1 MLVLE
6 NHFDIKV
13 DNSGNIRMEI
23 ISNRSTTHRTKTTT
37 NDYQLNLVYSFFLNI
52 YLSWEWNIQSFV
64 YQISSK
70 FF

>member
-52 YLSWEWNIQSFV
+52 YLF
-64 YQISSK
+64 
-70 FF
+70 